1 MRRRRLRGSRR
12 PIGPIVAE
20 YPDLFEGFGL
30 LEGDVH
36 LETDP
41 TVSPVPVQ
49 MPLRRLPIG
58 IRDKYIYR
66 VAIEISLQ
74 TTEAALDFRFDHF
87 IVINN
92 ISIGQ
97 KFAVDKMNM
106 AKTAVS
112 HSGSEARGPAQ
123 ARGPGQGPTSPMP
136 RAGSAYSRMK
146 TA

>member
-1 MRRRRLRGSRR
+1 MRRRRLHGSRR
-12 PIGPIVAE
+12 PIGPIVAK
-20 YPDLFEGFGL
+20 YPDLFEGVGL

-66 VAIEISLQ
+66 VAIEI
-74 TTEAALDFRFDHF
+74 RFDHF

-112 HSGSEARGPAQ
+112 HIGSEARGPAQ
-123 ARGPGQGPTSPMP
+123 ARGPGQGATSPMP
-136 RAGSAYSRMK
+136 RAGSARVDPYVDNSHQG
-146 TA
+146 

>member
-1 MRRRRLRGSRR
+1 
-12 PIGPIVAE
+12 
-20 YPDLFEGFGL
+20 
-30 LEGDVH
+30 
-36 LETDP
+36 
-41 TVSPVPVQ
+41 
-49 MPLRRLPIG
+49 MPRTATG

-74 TTEAALDFRFDHF
+74 TTEAAFDFRFDHF

-112 HSGSEARGPAQ
+112 HSGSEAR
-123 ARGPGQGPTSPMP
+123 AR
-136 RAGSAYSRMK
+136 AHFAH
-146 TA
+146 A